1 MRIQKS
7 SAKCFAIVKA
17 FEGLSLKAY
26 KCPAGIWT
34 IGFGNTFYPNGTRV
48 KQGEVI
54 TESRAI
60 ELLKTTLDFFEK
72 QVDNMTRDDLSQN
85 QFDALVDFAYNV
97 GHGNLKSSTLLKLV
111 NVNPNNP
118 AIKDEF
124 LKWNKAKGS
133 PLKGLT
139 RRRNSEAHLY
149 FNNALNFF
157 EKL

>member
-7 SAKCFAIVKA
+7 SENCFAIVKA
-17 FEGLSLKAY
+17 FEGISLKAY

-34 IGFGNTFYPNGTRV
+34 IGFGNTFYPDGTRV
-48 KQGEVI
+48 KEGEVI
-54 TESRAI
+54 TEARAI
-60 ELLKTTLDFFEK
+60 DLLKSTLDFFEK
-72 QVDNMTRDDLSQN
+72 QVDNMTRDDISQN

-111 NVNPNNP
+111 NHNPKDA

-124 LKWNKAKGS
+124 LKWNKVKGTA
-133 PLKGLT
+133 LKGLT
-139 RRRNSEAHLY
+139 RRRSSEAHLY